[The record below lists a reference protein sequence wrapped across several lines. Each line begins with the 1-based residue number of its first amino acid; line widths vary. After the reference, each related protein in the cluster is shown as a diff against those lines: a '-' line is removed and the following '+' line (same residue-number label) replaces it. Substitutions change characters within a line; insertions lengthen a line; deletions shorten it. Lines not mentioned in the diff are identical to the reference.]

1 MESVMHDARQYRVSA
16 AKCLLAA
23 RECQPQFRALHLSM
37 ATSWLS
43 LAHQDEVMENVL
55 ADCDAARAV

>member
-1 MESVMHDARQYRVSA
+1 MHDAQRYRVSA

-23 RECQPQFRALHLSM
+23 QECQPQYRTLHLSM

-43 LAHQDEVMENVL
+43 LARQDEVMDEVL
-55 ADCDAARAV
+55 ASCDTARAA